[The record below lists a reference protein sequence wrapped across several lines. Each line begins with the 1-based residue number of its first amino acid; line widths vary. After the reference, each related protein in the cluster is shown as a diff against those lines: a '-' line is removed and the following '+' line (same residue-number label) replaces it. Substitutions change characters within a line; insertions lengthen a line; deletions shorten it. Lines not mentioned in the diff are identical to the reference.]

1 MDAERLSNTAAS
13 AFSHYFATFA
23 ASARA
28 LTSDLSD
35 EEFWRRPYA
44 YGNSVGHLL
53 LHVTGNLNHLIGAQ
67 IGGTGYVRDREKEF
81 TDTSRRP
88 REDILRDL
96 EDAVAMVVRTVE
108 EQSAE
113 DWSRAYDAHG
123 VDDPTRFSI
132 ILRCA
137 AHFHH
142 HLGQIIYLVKEH
154 ARQRV

>member
-1 MDAERLSNTAAS
+1 MSFTEIAPASERLARSELVVPGATPALFEKAARS
-13 AFSHYFATFA
+13 AADA
-23 ASARA
+23 
-28 LTSDLSD
+28 
-35 EEFWRRPYA
+35 
-44 YGNSVGHLL
+44 V
-53 LHVTGNLNHLIGAQ
+53 
-67 IGGTGYVRDREKEF
+67 
-81 TDTSRRP
+81 
-88 REDILRDL
+88 ILDL

-108 EQSAE
+108 EQTAE